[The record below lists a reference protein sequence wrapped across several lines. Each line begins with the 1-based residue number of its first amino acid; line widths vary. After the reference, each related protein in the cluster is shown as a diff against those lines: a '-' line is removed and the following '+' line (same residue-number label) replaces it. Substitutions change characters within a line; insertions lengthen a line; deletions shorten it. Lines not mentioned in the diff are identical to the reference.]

1 VSVRFAEEWARAHPG
16 KASSPGEIR
25 DALYTRNGGV
35 YYGTA
40 RLLAYRA
47 RYPRAIFRFA
57 DYNAGFYASRNAAIQ
72 AKLSLL
78 TGRRLLPDG
87 DLLAYEKDGSL
98 KDGETES
105 ERAVRSFAER
115 FAPTLS
121 ASAIRA
127 DLRLE
132 KTLELETTATYRA
145 IEQAAAGQ
153 LASGRGP
160 GPGVA
165 YAILPDVAISSPK
178 FTGTRSTA
186 WFAQSVDRRYRACLV
201 RAGAPSELDRDPT
214 GGEPAPVE

>member
-1 VSVRFAEEWARAHPG
+1 
-16 KASSPGEIR
+16 
-25 DALYTRNGGV
+25 
-35 YYGTA
+35 
-40 RLLAYRA
+40 
-47 RYPRAIFRFA
+47 
-57 DYNAGFYASRNAAIQ
+57 
-72 AKLSLL
+72 LL